1 VSKTRRGQTYKF
13 NIVNLIKPDS
23 LYNNGMKP
31 LMYSK
36 KTADQK
42 GTGWHRCGN
51 DIKYYPS
58 KRRLGVQATQ
68 MFTLSFTVDMPYDS
82 D

>member
-1 VSKTRRGQTYKF
+1 
-13 NIVNLIKPDS
+13 
-23 LYNNGMKP
+23 
-31 LMYSK
+31 MYSK

-58 KRRLGVQATQ
+58 KRRVGVQATQ